1 MNENR
6 GERKITDKEIV
17 NSLQQGLTATEIAT
31 EAGVTSDAIRK
42 RLRRMGKRALPFLL
56 QVENDFMGVQ
66 LDTMKQLAHINQK
79 CIEIVNDTK
88 TKSLEKLTAMKRIER
103 QNEIQIRMM
112 QLLYS
117 VKEVKSFQES
127 VLNVL
132 AKVSPAIRDEVLK
145 QLRQHRTAVGLL
157 KAG

>member
-6 GERKITDKEIV
+6 GERKITDKQIL

-31 EAGVTSDAIRK
+31 EVGVTGDAIRK
-42 RLRRMGKRALPFLL
+42 RLKRMGKRALPFLM
-56 QVENDFMGVQ
+56 QTESDFIGVQ

-79 CIEIVNDTK
+79 CLEIVNDARTK
-88 TKSLEKLTAMKRIER
+88 PLEKLTAMKRIER
-103 QNEIQIRMM
+103 QNEIQMRLM
-112 QLLYS
+112 QTLYS
-117 VKEVKSFQES
+117 IREVKSFQET

-132 AKVSPAIRDEVLK
+132 SKVDPAIRDEVLK

>member
-88 TKSLEKLTAMKRIER
+88 TKPLEKLTAMKRIER